1 MITKFDEFDIN
12 EAANAVDVAEIT
24 VCYITSSIADKN
36 LAGKV
41 IENIRSEIA
50 YALGDNFADKY
61 EVKKQKIQ
69 TTLHCT
75 EISMTVNL
83 PTAYINRDSIRRARI
98 EDLRGAVNNAGDM
111 LNVNVFL
118 TTNNGHLEI

>member
-12 EAANAVDVAEIT
+12 EVANAVDVAEIT

>member
-1 MITKFDEFDIN
+1 MITKFDEFNIN
-12 EAANAVDVAEIT
+12 EAANAVDVAEIN
-24 VCYITSSIADKN
+24 VCYITSPVADKN

-98 EDLRGAVNNAGDM
+98 QDLLSAVTKSGDM
-111 LNVNVFL
+111 LSANVFL
-118 TTNNGHLEI
+118 TTNDGHLEI

>member
-1 MITKFDEFDIN
+1 MITKFDNFNIN
-12 EAANAVDVAEIT
+12 EALNAVDVAEIT

-41 IENIRSEIA
+41 IENIRNEIA
-50 YALGDNFADKY
+50 YALGDEFADKY

-75 EISMTVNL
+75 EISMTINL
-83 PTAYINRDSIRRARI
+83 PATYISRDSIRRARI
-98 EDLRGAVNNAGDM
+98 QDLRSAVNNAGNM
-111 LNVNVFL
+111 LSVNVFL
-118 TTNNGHLEI
+118 TTNDGHLEI

>member
-1 MITKFDEFDIN
+1 MITKFDEFNIN

-24 VCYITSSIADKN
+24 VCYITSSVADKN

-50 YALGDNFADKY
+50 YALGDEFADKY

-75 EISMTVNL
+75 EISMTINL
-83 PTAYINRDSIRRARI
+83 PTVYINRDSIKHARI
-98 EDLRGAVNNAGDM
+98 QDLRGAVNNAGDM
-111 LNVNVFL
+111 LSVNVFL